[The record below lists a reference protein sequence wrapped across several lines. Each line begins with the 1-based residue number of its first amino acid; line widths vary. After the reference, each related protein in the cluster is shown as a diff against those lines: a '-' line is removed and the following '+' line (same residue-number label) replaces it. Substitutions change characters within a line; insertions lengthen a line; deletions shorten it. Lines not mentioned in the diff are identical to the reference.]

1 MTKKAGVLIL
11 GCLLVARIAA
21 AASSPEPDLASADWS
36 VAAKHSPAKRPPS
49 SQAVWKFM
57 THYWGD
63 AWIEQGKL
71 CSFRFVDL
79 RDSGELSLLAIYDG
93 GGTLDC
99 DDLSIFDKVSGG
111 VEEFDYA
118 GYAGAPVRDD
128 NVNNVVR
135 DLAGDGHWELV
146 VRPYNAVTGEDL
158 WPSIY
163 AWSANGYTNVSSRY
177 PKYYRT
183 WLASLKKEIAKLKKE
198 RQRLL
203 HATAAPPPS
212 NLFVNT
218 HGLWQSGSA
227 PAPPAS
233 VHPMQPE
240 QPGAAPPV
248 APEVEA
254 ASRHEIDDK
263 EAQAAKIERF
273 LGSKDAGMLD
283 AIRWANSR
291 DPYERT
297 LAAHVFAD
305 MGTPEALKYE
315 QTLSRG
321 ADPKVAKGAQ
331 HALYHWSQHGPY
343 RESKHD
349 PYSVGTFD
357 LVRPTDSGLI
367 PAHRGVN

>member
-11 GCLLVARIAA
+11 GCLLAARIAA
-21 AASSPEPDLASADWS
+21 AANTPEPDLASADWT
-36 VAAKHSPAKRPPS
+36 VAAQHNLAKRQPPS
-49 SQAVWKFM
+49 EAVWKFM

-79 RDSGELSLLAIYDG
+79 RHSGELSLLAIYDW
-93 GGTLDC
+93 GGTIDC
-99 DDLSIFDKVSGG
+99 GHLGIFDKVSGRI
-111 VEEFDYA
+111 EEFDYN
-118 GYAGAPVRDD
+118 GAPLRDD
-128 NVNNVVR
+128 DVKRVLR
-135 DLAGDGHWELV
+135 DLRGDGRLELV
-146 VRPYNAVTGEDL
+146 VRPYAVVTGEDL

-163 AWSANGYTNVSSRY
+163 AWTGAGYTNVSSRY

-183 WLASLKKEIAKLKKE
+183 WLASLKKKIAKLKAKRE
-198 RQRLL
+198 RLAR
-203 HATAAPPPS
+203 ATYPPA
-212 NLFVNT
+212 NGFVNT
-218 HGLWQSGSA
+218 HGFWQSGSA

-240 QPGAAPPV
+240 QPGAEPSV

-291 DPYERT
+291 DPHERR
-297 LAAHVFAD
+297 LAARVFAD
-305 MGTPEALKYE
+305 MGTAEALKYE
-315 QTLSRG
+315 QALSRD
-321 ADPKVAKGAQ
+321 ADPKVAKLASTNLRYWGK
-331 HALYHWSQHGPY
+331 
-343 RESKHD
+343 ED

-357 LVRPTDSGLI
+357 LTTP
-367 PAHRGVN
+367 